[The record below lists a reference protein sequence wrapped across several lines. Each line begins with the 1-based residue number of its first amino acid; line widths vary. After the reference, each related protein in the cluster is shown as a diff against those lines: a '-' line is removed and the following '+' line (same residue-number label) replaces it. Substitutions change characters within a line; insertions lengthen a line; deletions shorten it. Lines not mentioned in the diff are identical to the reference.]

1 MENVI
6 KDEEKQQSTQPKQ
19 TEAERIRAAR
29 GRIKNSKTFIDCTQ
43 PGKGVAIIGG
53 IRSED
58 ETD

>member
-1 MENVI
+1 M
-6 KDEEKQQSTQPKQ
+6 KDEEKHQSTEPKQ
-19 TEAERIRAAR
+19 TEEERINAAR
-29 GRIKNSKTFIDCTQ
+29 ERIKNSKTFIDCTQ